1 MAWTIGSVTLPQA
14 PERMSVQ
21 ISANKQTEAKSGNYP
36 DALVDGFTGS
46 IALSGKLDGSWENNY
61 DSILGVLESLVG
73 TAVSCTLGSKITE
86 TFLLEDFK
94 YDPENPAVTPYSIK
108 LTRVSTVFALS

>member
-1 MAWTIGSVTLPQA
+1 MVWSIGTVTLPQA

-21 ISANKQTEAKSGNYP
+21 TTANKQTEAKSGDYP
-36 DALVDGFTGS
+36 LAMVDGFTGS
-46 IALSGKLDGSWENNY
+46 ISLSGKLEGSWETNY
-61 DSILGVLESLVG
+61 DSILGVLEGMVG

-94 YDPENPAVTPYSIK
+94 YDSENPSVTPYAIK
-108 LTRVSTVFALS
+108 LTSVSQVFALS